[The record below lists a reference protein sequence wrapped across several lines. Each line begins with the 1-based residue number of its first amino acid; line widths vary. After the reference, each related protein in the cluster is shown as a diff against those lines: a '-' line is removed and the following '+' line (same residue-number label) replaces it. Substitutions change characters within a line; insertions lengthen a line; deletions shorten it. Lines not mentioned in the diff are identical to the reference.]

1 MEIKSENLKKVF
13 AITFLGII
21 SLFTSI
27 VVSVASGTEQ
37 IKMYGL
43 SLSGLASN
51 LGLNETC

>member
-1 MEIKSENLKKVF
+1 MEIKSEKLKKVF

-27 VVSVASGTEQ
+27 VVSVAPGTEQ